1 MIATTGFTYVYV
13 PTLLLDMW
21 AVINANAENPI
32 SEPTSARYTIET
44 HACWFHTAG

>member
-21 AVINANAENPI
+21 AVINANAVNPT
-32 SEPTSARYTIET
+32 SEPTNARYRIAI
-44 HACWFHTAG
+44 HACSFQTTG